1 MVLARAVVGVAFASL
16 WWSGCGPQVD
26 GDVVAKVGDEE
37 IELADLRQF
46 REESTANYRDPE
58 EGLQAWRF
66 YLQTMIDMKLMLI
79 AAQEQ
84 RLDQTVE
91 FVRQWDRERRKKLV
105 DEYAVR
111 TILADVDLAVDGMRQ
126 NFATNKWNRMLR
138 LAHIRTASAAE
149 AQKAMRDLEQG
160 QDFAEVAHGR
170 SIAPSADHG
179 GVLDAWYGRGNLE
192 EMGLPLDVGEQ
203 VFDLQVGDLS
213 QPLLVGEHYEIFKVL
228 SQGPAPTHYRAAF
241 LREQYW
247 NEFRTRWNELIAQL
261 KDRLNAQL
269 DGEAIRLLVDRMAE
283 SDGRGMLLD
292 PEEQEVILCRFKG
305 GQVTL
310 LDFAETYNAYWFIR
324 SVSFD
329 SSGIAEFV
337 HRDLLPRVLVYQ
349 AALQEGLDQD
359 STIAAWLQDKKKSLL
374 LEALRR
380 EEVVQQTE
388 VDSAMARQYYDDHP
402 QMFMELEEIRMAE
415 VLVATRAEAEQLLQR
430 VRAGERLETLAARHT
445 LRTDA
450 EGGHGQYHIHNHP
463 SERRVFGALYDS
475 VVAAPVGVL
484 TGPVALDEGY
494 SIFEVRERIP
504 PRPTPFAQAASRA
517 RWWVQKR
524 QEKTLFDS
532 LFTRLRNQ
540 YADRVVVFEEQLGKL
555 DASSASP

>member
-1 MVLARAVVGVAFASL
+1 MLARAVVGIALAAL

-26 GDVVAKVGDEE
+26 GDVVAKIGDEE
-37 IELADLRQF
+37 IQLADLRQF

-91 FVRQWDRERRKKLV
+91 FVRRWDRERRKKLV

-138 LAHIRTASAAE
+138 LAHIRTASATE

-160 QDFAEVAHGR
+160 QDFAEVARGR
-170 SIAPSADHG
+170 SIAPSAAHG

-192 EMGLPLDVGEQ
+192 EMGLPIEVGEQ
-203 VFDLQVGDLS
+203 IFDLQVGDLS
-213 QPLLVGEHYEIFKVL
+213 QPLLVGENYEIFKVL

-269 DGEAIRLLVDRMAE
+269 DGEAVRLLVDRMAE

-380 EEVVQQTE
+380 EEVVEQTE
-388 VDSAMARQYYDDHP
+388 VDSAMARQYYDGHP
-402 QMFMELEEIRMAE
+402 QQFMELEEIQVAE

-430 VRAGERLETLAARHT
+430 VRTGEALEKLAARHT

-475 VVAAPVGVL
+475 VVATPVGVL

-540 YADRVVVFEEQLGKL
+540 YADRVVVFEEQLGRL
-555 DASSASP
+555 DASPTSP

>member
-1 MVLARAVVGVAFASL
+1 MLARAVVGVALASL
-16 WWSGCGPQVD
+16 WWSGCEPKVD
-26 GDVVAKVGDEE
+26 GDVVARVGGEA
-37 IELADLRQF
+37 IMLADLRQF

-58 EGLQAWRF
+58 EGLEAWRF
-66 YLQTMIDMKLMLI
+66 YLQTMIDMKLMLYE
-79 AAQEQ
+79 ARER
-84 RLDQTVE
+84 RLDQTAE
-91 FVRQWDRERRKKLV
+91 FVRQWERERRKKLV

-111 TILADVDLAVDGMRQ
+111 TILADVDLAVEGMRQ
-126 NFATNKWNRMLR
+126 DFATSKWNRMVR

-160 QDFAEVAHGR
+160 RDFAEVARAR
-170 SIAPSADHG
+170 SIAPTAAHG

-192 EMGLPLDVGEQ
+192 EMGLPLAVGEQ
-203 VFDLQVGDLS
+203 VFDLQVGGLS
-213 QPLLVGEHYEIFKVL
+213 QPALVGEHYEIFKVL
-228 SQGPAPTHYRAAF
+228 SQGPAPTHYRASF
-241 LREQYW
+241 LREHYW
-247 NEFRTRWNELIAQL
+247 KEFRARWDGLIAQL

-269 DGEAIRLLVDRMAE
+269 DGEAIRLLVDRMAD
-283 SDGRGMLLD
+283 SDGQGMLLG
-292 PEEQEVILCRFKG
+292 PEEQDVILCRFEG

-329 SSGIAEFV
+329 SSGIAEFI
-337 HRDLLPRVLVYQ
+337 HRDLLPRTLVYQ
-349 AALQEGLDQD
+349 AALQEGLDRD

-380 EEVVQQTE
+380 EDVVQRAE

-402 QMFMELEEIRMAE
+402 QMFMELEEIRVAE
-415 VLVATRAEAEQLLQR
+415 VLVATRAEAESLLR
-430 VRAGERLETLAARHT
+430 RLRAGEPLATLAGRHT
-445 LRTDA
+445 LRTD
-450 EGGHGQYHIHNHP
+450 GGQYHIHNHP

-494 SIFEVRERIP
+494 SIFEVQERIP
-504 PRPTPFAQAASRA
+504 PRPTPFAEAASRA
-517 RWWVQKR
+517 RWWVQKQ
-524 QEKTLFDS
+524 QEKSLFAA
-532 LFTRLRNQ
+532 LFTRLRAQ

-555 DASSASP
+555 DASLTSP

>member
-1 MVLARAVVGVAFASL
+1 MVRVVGVVLAAL
-16 WWSGCGPQVD
+16 WWSGCEPQVD

-138 LAHIRTASAAE
+138 LAHIRTASATE

-160 QDFAEVAHGR
+160 QDFAEVARGR
-170 SIAPSADHG
+170 SIAPSAAHG

-192 EMGLPLDVGEQ
+192 EMGLPIEVGEQ
-203 VFDLQVGDLS
+203 IFDLQVGDLS
-213 QPLLVGEHYEIFKVL
+213 QPLLVGENYEIFKVL

-269 DGEAIRLLVDRMAE
+269 DGEAVRLLVDRMAE

-380 EEVVQQTE
+380 EEVVEQTE
-388 VDSAMARQYYDDHP
+388 IDSAMARQYYDDHL
-402 QMFMELEEIRMAE
+402 QMFMELEEIQMAE

-450 EGGHGQYHIHNHP
+450 ERSGQYHIHNHP

-540 YADRVVVFEEQLGKL
+540 YADRVVVFEEQLGRL
-555 DASSASP
+555 DASPTSP

>member
-1 MVLARAVVGVAFASL
+1 MLAWAVVGVALASL
-16 WWSGCGPQVD
+16 WQSGCEPKVD
-26 GDVVAKVGDEE
+26 GNVVARVGDEA
-37 IELADLRQF
+37 IKIADLRQF
-46 REESTANYRDPE
+46 RAESTANYREPE
-58 EGLQAWRF
+58 EGLKAWRF
-66 YLQTMIDMKLMLI
+66 YLQTMIDMKLMLME
-79 AAQEQ
+79 ARERRLEQ
-84 RLDQTVE
+84 TAE
-91 FVRQWDRERRKKLV
+91 FVRQWERERRKKLV

-111 TILADVDLAVDGMRQ
+111 TILADVDLAVEDLRQ
-126 NFATNKWNRMLR
+126 GFATSKWNRMLR

-160 QDFAEVAHGR
+160 RDFAEVARAR
-170 SIAPSADHG
+170 SIAPTAAHD

-192 EMGLPLDVGEQ
+192 EMGLPLAVGEQ

-213 QPLLVGEHYEIFKVL
+213 QPVLVGEHYEIFKVL
-228 SQGPAPTHYRAAF
+228 SQGPAPAHYRASF
-241 LREQYW
+241 LREHYW
-247 NEFRTRWNELIAQL
+247 KSFRARWNALIVQL

-269 DGEAIRLLVDRMAE
+269 DGEAIRLLVDRMAD
-283 SDGRGMLLD
+283 SDGRGMLLG
-292 PEEQEVILCRFKG
+292 PEEQDVILCRFEG

-329 SSGIAEFV
+329 SSGIADFV
-337 HRDLLPRVLVYQ
+337 HRDLLPRTLVYQ

-380 EEVVQQTE
+380 EDVVQRVE
-388 VDSAMARQYYDDHP
+388 VDSTMARQYYDDHP

-415 VLVATRAEAEQLLQR
+415 VLVETRAEAEQLLQR
-430 VRAGERLETLAARHT
+430 IRAGEPLATLAARHT

-450 EGGHGQYHIHNHP
+450 EGGQYHIHNHP

-484 TGPVALDEGY
+484 TGPVALDAGY
-494 SIFEVRERIP
+494 SIFEVQERIP

-517 RWWVQKR
+517 RWWVQKQ
-524 QEKTLFDS
+524 QEKTLFAS
-532 LFTRLRNQ
+532 LFARLREQ
-540 YADRVVVFEEQLGKL
+540 YADRVVVFEEQLGTL
-555 DASSASP
+555 DASLTSP

>member
-1 MVLARAVVGVAFASL
+1 MLVRAVVGVVLAAL
-16 WWSGCGPQVD
+16 WWSGCGPRAN
-26 GDVVAKVGDEE
+26 GDVVALVGDEK

-46 REESTANYRDPE
+46 REESTANYRNPE
-58 EGLQAWRF
+58 DGPAWHF

-79 AAQEQ
+79 NAHERQ
-84 RLDQTVE
+84 LDQTVE
-91 FVRQWDRERRKKLV
+91 FVRQWERERRKKLV

-111 TILADVDLAVDGMRQ
+111 TILADVDIAVEGMRQ
-126 NFATNKWNRMLR
+126 DFATSKWNRMLR
-138 LAHIRTASAAE
+138 LAHIRTASEAE

-160 QDFAEVAHGR
+160 QDFAEVARRR
-170 SIAPSADHG
+170 SLSPTAAHG

-192 EMGLPLDVGEQ
+192 EMGLPIEVGEQ
-203 VFDLQVGDLS
+203 VFNLQVGDLS
-213 QPLLVGEHYEIFKVL
+213 QPLIVGEHYEIFKVL

-247 NEFRTRWNELIAQL
+247 KEFRTRWKELTAQL
-261 KDRLNAQL
+261 KDRLNARL
-269 DGEAIRLLVDRMAE
+269 DGEAIRLLVNRMAE
-283 SDGRGMLLD
+283 SAGRGMLLD

-310 LDFAETYNAYWFIR
+310 RDFAETYNAYWFIR

-359 STIAAWLQDKKKSLL
+359 STIAAWLQNKKKSLL

-380 EEVVQQTE
+380 EAVVQRTE
-388 VDSAMARQYYDDHP
+388 VDSIKARQYYDDHP
-402 QMFMELEEIRMAE
+402 QMFMELEEIRVAE

-430 VRAGERLETLAARHT
+430 IRAGERLETLADRYT

-450 EGGHGQYHIHNHP
+450 EAGQYHIHNHP

-517 RWWVQKR
+517 RWWVQKQ

-532 LFTRLRNQ
+532 LFTRLRDQ
-540 YADRVVVFEEQLGKL
+540 YADRVVVFEEQLSKL
-555 DASSASP
+555 DASPH

>member
-1 MVLARAVVGVAFASL
+1 MVRVVGVVLAAL

-138 LAHIRTASAAE
+138 LAHIRTASATE

-160 QDFAEVAHGR
+160 QDFAEVARGR
-170 SIAPSADHG
+170 SIAPSAAHG

-192 EMGLPLDVGEQ
+192 GMGLPIAVGEQ
-203 VFDLQVGDLS
+203 IFDLQVGDLS
-213 QPLLVGEHYEIFKVL
+213 QPLLVGENYEIFKVL

-261 KDRLNAQL
+261 KERLNAQL
-269 DGEAIRLLVDRMAE
+269 DGEAVRLLVDRMAE

-380 EEVVQQTE
+380 EEVVERTE

-402 QMFMELEEIRMAE
+402 QQFMELEEIQMAE

-450 EGGHGQYHIHNHP
+450 ERSGQYHIHNHP

-540 YADRVVVFEEQLGKL
+540 YADRVVVFEEQLGRL
-555 DASSASP
+555 DASPTSP

>member
-1 MVLARAVVGVAFASL
+1 MLALVIVGVFLASL
-16 WWSGCGPQVD
+16 CGCEPKVNS
-26 GDVVAKVGDEE
+26 DVVAKVGDEA
-37 IELADLRQF
+37 IMLADLRQF

-58 EGLQAWRF
+58 QGLEAWRF
-66 YLQTMIDMKLMLI
+66 YLQTMIDMKLMLLE
-79 AAQEQ
+79 ARER

-91 FVRQWDRERRKKLV
+91 FVRQWERERRKKLV

-111 TILADVDLAVDGMRQ
+111 TILADVDLAVEGMRQ
-126 NFATNKWNRMLR
+126 DFATSKWNRMLR
-138 LAHIRTASAAE
+138 LAHIRTASEAE

-160 QDFAEVAHGR
+160 ADFAEVARAR
-170 SIAPSADHG
+170 SIAPTAAHG

-192 EMGLPLDVGEQ
+192 ELGLPLAVGEQ
-203 VFDLQVGDLS
+203 VFDLQVGGLS
-213 QPLLVGEHYEIFKVL
+213 QPALVGEHYEIFKVL
-228 SQGPAPTHYRAAF
+228 SQGPAPTHYRASF
-241 LREQYW
+241 LREHYW
-247 NEFRTRWNELIAQL
+247 KEFRARWDGLIAQL

-269 DGEAIRLLVDRMAE
+269 DGEAIRLLVDRMAD
-283 SDGRGMLLD
+283 SDGQGMLLG
-292 PEEQEVILCRFKG
+292 PEEQDVVLCRFEG

-329 SSGIAEFV
+329 SSGIAEFI
-337 HRDLLPRVLVYQ
+337 HRDLLPRTLVYQ

-380 EEVVQQTE
+380 EDVVQRAE

-402 QMFMELEEIRMAE
+402 QMFMELEEIRVAE
-415 VLVATRAEAEQLLQR
+415 VLVATRAEAESLLQR
-430 VRAGERLETLAARHT
+430 VRAGEPLATLAARHT
-445 LRTDA
+445 LRPD
-450 EGGHGQYHIHNHP
+450 GGQYHIHNHP

-475 VVAAPVGVL
+475 VATAPVGVL

-494 SIFEVRERIP
+494 SIFEVQERVP

-517 RWWVQKR
+517 RWWVQKQ
-524 QEKTLFDS
+524 QEKALFAA
-532 LFTRLRNQ
+532 LFTRLREQ
-540 YADRVVVFEEQLGKL
+540 YADRVVVFEEQLGTL
-555 DASSASP
+555 H

>member
-1 MVLARAVVGVAFASL
+1 MVLARAVVGIALAAL

-91 FVRQWDRERRKKLV
+91 FVRRWDRERRKKLV

-138 LAHIRTASAAE
+138 LAHIRTASATE

-160 QDFAEVAHGR
+160 QDFAEVARGR
-170 SIAPSADHG
+170 SIAPSAAHG

-192 EMGLPLDVGEQ
+192 EMGLPIEVGEQ
-203 VFDLQVGDLS
+203 IFDLQVGDLS
-213 QPLLVGEHYEIFKVL
+213 QPLLVGENYEIFKVL

-269 DGEAIRLLVDRMAE
+269 DGEAVRLLVDRMAE

-380 EEVVQQTE
+380 EEVVQRTE

-402 QMFMELEEIRMAE
+402 QMFMELEEIQMAE

-450 EGGHGQYHIHNHP
+450 ERSGQYHIHNHP

-540 YADRVVVFEEQLGKL
+540 YADRVVVFEEQLGRL
-555 DASSASP
+555 DASPTSP

>member
-1 MVLARAVVGVAFASL
+1 MVRVVGFVLAAL

-91 FVRQWDRERRKKLV
+91 FVRRWDRERRKKLV

-138 LAHIRTASAAE
+138 LAHIRTASATE

-160 QDFAEVAHGR
+160 QDFAEVARGR
-170 SIAPSADHG
+170 SIAPSAVHG
-179 GVLDAWYGRGNLE
+179 GAIDAWYGRGNLE
-192 EMGLPLDVGEQ
+192 EMGLPIEVGEQ
-203 VFDLQVGDLS
+203 IFDLQVGDLS

-269 DGEAIRLLVDRMAE
+269 DGAAVRLLVDRMAE

-380 EEVVQQTE
+380 EEVVERTE

-402 QMFMELEEIRMAE
+402 QMFMELEEIQMAE

-450 EGGHGQYHIHNHP
+450 ERSGQYHIHNHP

-540 YADRVVVFEEQLGKL
+540 YADRVVVFEEQLGRL
-555 DASSASP
+555 DASPASP

>member
-1 MVLARAVVGVAFASL
+1 MMLVMGVALAAL

-37 IELADLRQF
+37 IKLADLRQF
-46 REESTANYRDPE
+46 RAESTANYRDPE

-79 AAQEQ
+79 DAQER

-160 QDFAEVAHGR
+160 RDFAEVSRER
-170 SIAPSADHG
+170 SIAPSAHHG
-179 GVLDAWYGRGNLE
+179 GAIDAWYGRGNLE
-192 EMGLPLDVGEQ
+192 EMGLPIEVGEQ

-213 QPLLVGEHYEIFKVL
+213 QPVLVGEHYEIFKVL

-247 NEFRTRWNELIAQL
+247 NEFRTRWKDLIAQL
-261 KDRLNAQL
+261 KDRLDAQL
-269 DGEAIRLLVDRMAE
+269 DGEAVRLLVDRMAE
-283 SDGRGMLLD
+283 SDGGGMLLA

-380 EEVVQQTE
+380 QEVVEQTD
-388 VDSAMARQYYDDHP
+388 VDSVMARQYYDAHL
-402 QMFMELEEIRMAE
+402 QMFMELEEIQVAE
-415 VLVATRAEAEQLLQR
+415 VLVATRAEAEQLLQQ

-445 LRTDA
+445 LRTDT

-475 VVAAPVGVL
+475 VVVAPVGVL

-517 RWWVQKR
+517 RWWVQKQ
-524 QEKTLFDS
+524 QEKVLFDS
-532 LFTRLRNQ
+532 LFTRIRNQ
-540 YADRVVVFEEQLGKL
+540 YADRVVVFEEQLGQL
-555 DASSASP
+555 DASPTSP

>member
-1 MVLARAVVGVAFASL
+1 MVRVVGVVLAVL

-26 GDVVAKVGDEE
+26 SDVVAKVGDEE
-37 IELADLRQF
+37 IELVDLRQF

-79 AAQEQ
+79 DAQEQ

-91 FVRQWDRERRKKLV
+91 FMRQWERERRKKLV

-111 TILADVDLAVDGMRQ
+111 TILADVDLAVEGMRQ
-126 NFATNKWNRMLR
+126 DFATSKWNRMLR
-138 LAHIRTASAAE
+138 LAHIRTAGEAE

-160 QDFAEVAHGR
+160 WNFAEVAR
-170 SIAPSADHG
+170 RYSIAPTAAHG
-179 GVLDAWYGRGNLE
+179 GAIDAWYGRGNLE
-192 EMGLPLDVGEQ
+192 EMGLPLEVGEQ
-203 VFDLQVGDLS
+203 IFDLQVGDLS

-247 NEFRTRWNELIAQL
+247 NEFRTRWNGLIAQL
-261 KDRLNAQL
+261 KERLNAQL

-283 SDGRGMLLD
+283 SDGRGMLLG

-329 SSGIAEFV
+329 SSGIAEFI
-337 HRDLLPRVLVYQ
+337 HRDLLPRTLVYQ

-380 EEVVQQTE
+380 EEVVERTE
-388 VDSAMARQYYDDHP
+388 VDSAMAHQYYDDHP
-402 QMFMELEEIRMAE
+402 QMFMELEEIQVAE

-430 VRAGERLETLAARHT
+430 VRAGERLEKLAARHT

-463 SERRVFGALYDS
+463 SERRVFGAFYDS
-475 VVAAPVGVL
+475 VAAAPVGVL

-494 SIFEVRERIP
+494 SIFAVRERIP

-517 RWWVQKR
+517 RWWVQKQ

-540 YADRVVVFEEQLGKL
+540 YADRVVVFEEQLDRL
-555 DASSASP
+555 DASPASP

>member
-1 MVLARAVVGVAFASL
+1 MVLVVGIALAAL

-91 FVRQWDRERRKKLV
+91 FVRRWDRERRKKLV

-126 NFATNKWNRMLR
+126 EFATSKWNRMLR

-160 QDFAEVAHGR
+160 QDFAEVARGR
-170 SIAPSADHG
+170 SIAPSAAHG
-179 GVLDAWYGRGNLE
+179 GVIDAWYGRGNLE
-192 EMGLPLDVGEQ
+192 EMGLPIEVGEQ
-203 VFDLQVGDLS
+203 IFDLQVGDLS
-213 QPLLVGEHYEIFKVL
+213 QPLLVGEHHEIFKVL

-269 DGEAIRLLVDRMAE
+269 DGAAVRLLVDRMAE

-380 EEVVQQTE
+380 EEVVERTE

-402 QMFMELEEIRMAE
+402 QMFMELEEIQMAE
-415 VLVATRAEAEQLLQR
+415 VLVETRAEAEQLLQR

-450 EGGHGQYHIHNHP
+450 ERSGQYHIHNHP

-475 VVAAPVGVL
+475 VVAAPIGVL

-494 SIFEVRERIP
+494 SIFEVQKRIP

-524 QEKTLFDS
+524 QEKVLFDS

-540 YADRVVVFEEQLGKL
+540 YADRVVVFEEQLGRL
-555 DASSASP
+555 DASPTSP

>member
-1 MVLARAVVGVAFASL
+1 MLARAIAGVTLASL

-26 GDVVAKVGDEE
+26 SDVVARVGDEE

-66 YLQTMIDMKLMLI
+66 YLQTMIDMKLMLL
-79 AAQEQ
+79 AAQERQ
-84 RLDQTVE
+84 LDQTVE
-91 FVRQWDRERRKKLV
+91 FMRQWDRERRKKLV

-111 TILADVDLAVDGMRQ
+111 TILADVDLAVEGMRQ
-126 NFATNKWNRMLR
+126 EFATSKWNRMLR
-138 LAHIRTASAAE
+138 LAHIRTASEAE

-160 QDFAEVAHGR
+160 WNFAEVAR
-170 SIAPSADHG
+170 RYSIAPTATHG
-179 GVLDAWYGRGNLE
+179 GAIDAWYGRGNLE
-192 EMGLPLDVGEQ
+192 EMGLPLEVGEQ
-203 VFDLQVGDLS
+203 VFDLQVGGLS

-247 NEFRTRWNELIAQL
+247 NEFRTRWNGLIAQL
-261 KDRLNAQL
+261 KERLNAQL
-269 DGEAIRLLVDRMAE
+269 DGEAIQLLVERMAE
-283 SDGRGMLLD
+283 SDGRGMLLG

-329 SSGIAEFV
+329 SSGIAEFI
-337 HRDLLPRVLVYQ
+337 HRDLLPRTLVYQ

-380 EEVVQQTE
+380 EEVVERTE

-402 QMFMELEEIRMAE
+402 QMFMELEEIQMAE

-430 VRAGERLETLAARHT
+430 IRAGERLETLAARHT

-450 EGGHGQYHIHNHP
+450 ESGHGQYHIHNHP

-532 LFTRLRNQ
+532 LFIRLRNQ
-540 YADRVVVFEEQLGKL
+540 YADRVVVFEEQLGRL

>member
-1 MVLARAVVGVAFASL
+1 MVLVVGIALAAL

-91 FVRQWDRERRKKLV
+91 FVRRWDRERRKKLV

-138 LAHIRTASAAE
+138 LAHIRTASATE

-160 QDFAEVAHGR
+160 QDFAEVARGR
-170 SIAPSADHG
+170 SIAPSAAHG
-179 GVLDAWYGRGNLE
+179 GVIDAWYGRGNLE
-192 EMGLPLDVGEQ
+192 EMGLPIEVGEQ
-203 VFDLQVGDLS
+203 IFDLQVGDLS

-269 DGEAIRLLVDRMAE
+269 DGEAVRLLVDRMAE

-380 EEVVQQTE
+380 EEVVERTE

-402 QMFMELEEIRMAE
+402 QMFMELEEIQMAE
-415 VLVATRAEAEQLLQR
+415 VLVETRAEAEQLLQR

-450 EGGHGQYHIHNHP
+450 ERSGQYHIHNHP

-475 VVAAPVGVL
+475 VVAAPIGVL

-494 SIFEVRERIP
+494 SIFEVQKRIP

-540 YADRVVVFEEQLGKL
+540 YADRACGV
-555 DASSASP
+555 

>member
-1 MVLARAVVGVAFASL
+1 MVRVVGVALAAL

-26 GDVVAKVGDEE
+26 SDVVAKVGNEE
-37 IELADLRQF
+37 IKLADLRQF

-126 NFATNKWNRMLR
+126 EFATSKWNRMLR
-138 LAHIRTASAAE
+138 LAHIRTASATE

-160 QDFAEVAHGR
+160 QDFAEVARGR
-170 SIAPSADHG
+170 SIAPTAAHG

-192 EMGLPLDVGEQ
+192 EMGLPIEVGEQ
-203 VFDLQVGDLS
+203 IFDLQVGDLS
-213 QPLLVGEHYEIFKVL
+213 QPLIVGEHYEIFKVL

-261 KDRLNAQL
+261 KDRLDAQL
-269 DGEAIRLLVDRMAE
+269 DGEAVRLLVDRMAE

-380 EEVVQQTE
+380 EEVVEQTE

-402 QMFMELEEIRMAE
+402 QMFMELEEIQMAE

-450 EGGHGQYHIHNHP
+450 ERSGQYHIHNHP

-484 TGPVALDEGY
+484 TGPVVLDEGY
-494 SIFEVRERIP
+494 SIFAVRERIP

-540 YADRVVVFEEQLGKL
+540 YADRVVVFEEQLGRL
-555 DASSASP
+555 DASPTSP

>member
-1 MVLARAVVGVAFASL
+1 MLIRTVVGVALASL
-16 WWSGCGPQVD
+16 WWSGCGPKLD

-37 IELADLRQF
+37 IKLAALRQF

-58 EGLQAWRF
+58 ERQAWRF

-79 AAQEQ
+79 EARER

-91 FVRQWDRERRKKLV
+91 FVRQWERERRKKLV

-111 TILADVDLAVDGMRQ
+111 TILADVDLAVEGMRQ
-126 NFATNKWNRMLR
+126 GFATSKWNRMLR

-160 QDFAEVAHGR
+160 RDFAAVARER
-170 SIAPSADHG
+170 SIAPTAAHG

-192 EMGLPLDVGEQ
+192 EVGLPIEVGEQ

-228 SQGPAPTHYRAAF
+228 SQGPAPEHYRAAF

-247 NEFRTRWNELIAQL
+247 KEFRVRWQELTAQL

-283 SDGRGMLLD
+283 SDSRGMLLG

-310 LDFAETYNAYWFIR
+310 RDFAETYNAYWFIR

-329 SSGIAEFV
+329 SRGFPSS
-337 HRDLLPRVLVYQ
+337 
-349 AALQEGLDQD
+349 
-359 STIAAWLQDKKKSLL
+359 STGTSCREPSSIKRRCRKAWT
-374 LEALRR
+374 R
-380 EEVVQQTE
+380 
-388 VDSAMARQYYDDHP
+388 
-402 QMFMELEEIRMAE
+402 IR
-415 VLVATRAEAEQLLQR
+415 
-430 VRAGERLETLAARHT
+430 
-445 LRTDA
+445 
-450 EGGHGQYHIHNHP
+450 P
-463 SERRVFGALYDS
+463 
-475 VVAAPVGVL
+475 
-484 TGPVALDEGY
+484 
-494 SIFEVRERIP
+494 
-504 PRPTPFAQAASRA
+504 
-517 RWWVQKR
+517 
-524 QEKTLFDS
+524 
-532 LFTRLRNQ
+532 
-540 YADRVVVFEEQLGKL
+540 
-555 DASSASP
+555 

>member
-1 MVLARAVVGVAFASL
+1 
-16 WWSGCGPQVD
+16 
-26 GDVVAKVGDEE
+26 
-37 IELADLRQF
+37 
-46 REESTANYRDPE
+46 
-58 EGLQAWRF
+58 
-66 YLQTMIDMKLMLI
+66 
-79 AAQEQ
+79 
-84 RLDQTVE
+84 
-91 FVRQWDRERRKKLV
+91 
-105 DEYAVR
+105 
-111 TILADVDLAVDGMRQ
+111 
-126 NFATNKWNRMLR
+126 
-138 LAHIRTASAAE
+138 
-149 AQKAMRDLEQG
+149 
-160 QDFAEVAHGR
+160 
-170 SIAPSADHG
+170 
-179 GVLDAWYGRGNLE
+179 
-192 EMGLPLDVGEQ
+192 MGLPIEVGEQ
-203 VFDLQVGDLS
+203 IFDLQVGDLS
-213 QPLLVGEHYEIFKVL
+213 QPLLVGENYEIFKVL

-247 NEFRTRWNELIAQL
+247 NEFRTRWNELIVQL
-261 KDRLNAQL
+261 KERLNAQL
-269 DGEAIRLLVDRMAE
+269 DGEAVRLLVDRMAE

-380 EEVVQQTE
+380 EEVVEQTE

-402 QMFMELEEIRMAE
+402 QMFMELEEIQMAE

-450 EGGHGQYHIHNHP
+450 ERSGQYHIHNHP

-540 YADRVVVFEEQLGKL
+540 YADRVVVFEEQLGRL
-555 DASSASP
+555 DASPTSP

>member
-1 MVLARAVVGVAFASL
+1 MMLVVGIALAAL

-26 GDVVAKVGDEE
+26 SDVVARVGNEE
-37 IELADLRQF
+37 IKLADLSQF

-84 RLDQTVE
+84 RLDHTVE

-126 NFATNKWNRMLR
+126 EFATSKWNRMLR
-138 LAHIRTASAAE
+138 LAHIRTASATE

-160 QDFAEVAHGR
+160 QDFAEVARGR
-170 SIAPSADHG
+170 SIAPTADHG

-192 EMGLPLDVGEQ
+192 EMGLPIEVGEQ
-203 VFDLQVGDLS
+203 IFELQVGDLS
-213 QPLLVGEHYEIFKVL
+213 QPLLVGENYEIFKVL

-269 DGEAIRLLVDRMAE
+269 DGEAVRLLVDRMAE

-292 PEEQEVILCRFKG
+292 PEDQEVILCRFKG

-380 EEVVQQTE
+380 EEVVERTE
-388 VDSAMARQYYDDHP
+388 VDSAMARQYYDDHS
-402 QMFMELEEIRMAE
+402 QMFMELEEIQMAE

-450 EGGHGQYHIHNHP
+450 ERSGQYHIHNHP

-540 YADRVVVFEEQLGKL
+540 YADRVVVFEEQLGRL
-555 DASSASP
+555 DASPTSP

>member
-1 MVLARAVVGVAFASL
+1 MLARAVVGIALAAL

-84 RLDQTVE
+84 RLDQTVD
-91 FVRQWDRERRKKLV
+91 FVRRWDRERRKKLV

-160 QDFAEVAHGR
+160 RDFAEVARGR
-170 SIAPSADHG
+170 SIAPSAAHG
-179 GVLDAWYGRGNLE
+179 GVIDAWYGRGNLE
-192 EMGLPLDVGEQ
+192 EMGLPIEVGEQ
-203 VFDLQVGDLS
+203 IFDLQVGDLS
-213 QPLLVGEHYEIFKVL
+213 QPLLVGENYEIFKVL

-247 NEFRTRWNELIAQL
+247 NEFRTRWNELVAQL
-261 KDRLNAQL
+261 KERLNAQL
-269 DGEAIRLLVDRMAE
+269 DGEAVRLLVDRMAE

-380 EEVVQQTE
+380 EEVVEQTQ

-402 QMFMELEEIRMAE
+402 QMFMELEEIQMAE

-450 EGGHGQYHIHNHP
+450 ERSGQYHIHNHP

-540 YADRVVVFEEQLGKL
+540 YADRVVVFEEQLGRL
-555 DASSASP
+555 DASPTSP

>member
-1 MVLARAVVGVAFASL
+1 MLIRAVVGVALASL
-16 WWSGCGPQVD
+16 WWSGCGPKVD

-37 IELADLRQF
+37 IELAALRQF

-58 EGLQAWRF
+58 ERQAWRF

-79 AAQEQ
+79 EARER

-91 FVRQWDRERRKKLV
+91 FMRQWERERRKKLV

-111 TILADVDLAVDGMRQ
+111 TILADVDLAVEGMRQ
-126 NFATNKWNRMLR
+126 GFATSKWNRMLR

-160 QDFAEVAHGR
+160 RDFAEVARGR
-170 SIAPSADHG
+170 SIAPTAAHG
-179 GVLDAWYGRGNLE
+179 GVLDTWYGRGNLE
-192 EMGLPLDVGEQ
+192 EVGLPIEVGEQ

-228 SQGPAPTHYRAAF
+228 SEGPAPEHYRAAF

-247 NEFRTRWNELIAQL
+247 KEFRARWQELTAQL
-261 KDRLNAQL
+261 KDRLDARL

-283 SDGRGMLLD
+283 SDSRGMLLG

-310 LDFAETYNAYWFIR
+310 RDFAETYNAYWFIR

-337 HRDLLPRVLVYQ
+337 HRDLLPRTLVYQ

-380 EEVVQQTE
+380 EDVVQRVE

-402 QMFMELEEIRMAE
+402 QMFMELEEIRVAE
-415 VLVATRAEAEQLLQR
+415 VLVASRTEAEQLLQR
-430 VRAGERLETLAARHT
+430 IRAGESLETLATHHT

-450 EGGHGQYHIHNHP
+450 EGGQYHIHNHP

-475 VVAAPVGVL
+475 VVVAPVGVL

-517 RWWVQKR
+517 KWWVQKQ
-524 QEKTLFDS
+524 QEKTLFDA
-532 LFTRLRNQ
+532 LFTRLRDQ
-540 YADRVVVFEEQLGKL
+540 YADKVVVFEEQLGKL
-555 DASSASP
+555 DASPH

>member
-1 MVLARAVVGVAFASL
+1 MVLARAVVGIALAAL

-91 FVRQWDRERRKKLV
+91 FVRRWDRERRKKLV

-138 LAHIRTASAAE
+138 LAHIRTASATE

-160 QDFAEVAHGR
+160 QDFAEVARGR
-170 SIAPSADHG
+170 SIAPSAAHG

-192 EMGLPLDVGEQ
+192 EMGLPIEVGEQ
-203 VFDLQVGDLS
+203 IFDLQVGDLS
-213 QPLLVGEHYEIFKVL
+213 QPLLVGENYEIFKVL

-269 DGEAIRLLVDRMAE
+269 DGEAVRLLVDRMAE

-380 EEVVQQTE
+380 EE
-388 VDSAMARQYYDDHP
+388 
-402 QMFMELEEIRMAE
+402 
-415 VLVATRAEAEQLLQR
+415 
-430 VRAGERLETLAARHT
+430 G
-445 LRTDA
+445 
-450 EGGHGQYHIHNHP
+450 
-463 SERRVFGALYDS
+463 RR
-475 VVAAPVGVL
+475 
-484 TGPVALDEGY
+484 
-494 SIFEVRERIP
+494 
-504 PRPTPFAQAASRA
+504 
-517 RWWVQKR
+517 
-524 QEKTLFDS
+524 
-532 LFTRLRNQ
+532 
-540 YADRVVVFEEQLGKL
+540 ADR
-555 DASSASP
+555 SR

>member
-1 MVLARAVVGVAFASL
+1 MLARVVAGVALASL
-16 WWSGCGPQVD
+16 WWSGCEPKED
-26 GDVVAKVGDEE
+26 GDVVARVGDEA
-37 IELADLRQF
+37 IKLADLRQF
-46 REESTANYRDPE
+46 RAESTANYRDPE
-58 EGLQAWRF
+58 ESLKAWRF
-66 YLQTMIDMKLMLI
+66 YLQTMIDMKLMLME
-79 AAQEQ
+79 ARERRLEQ
-84 RLDQTVE
+84 TAE
-91 FVRQWDRERRKKLV
+91 FVRQWERERRKKLV

-111 TILADVDLAVDGMRQ
+111 TILADVDLAVEEMRQ
-126 NFATNKWNRMLR
+126 GFATSKWNRMLR
-138 LAHIRTASAAE
+138 LAHIRTASEAE
-149 AQKAMRDLEQG
+149 AQKALRDLEQG
-160 QDFAEVAHGR
+160 RDFAEVARAR
-170 SIAPSADHG
+170 SIAPTAAHG
-179 GVLDAWYGRGNLE
+179 GALDAWYGRGNLE
-192 EMGLPLDVGEQ
+192 EMGLPLAVGEQ

-228 SQGPAPTHYRAAF
+228 SQGPAPAHYRASF
-241 LREQYW
+241 LREHYW
-247 NEFRTRWNELIAQL
+247 KEFRARWNALTAQL

-283 SDGRGMLLD
+283 TDGRRGMLLGPD
-292 PEEQEVILCRFKG
+292 EQDVILCRFKG

-337 HRDLLPRVLVYQ
+337 HRDLLPRTLVYQ

-380 EEVVQQTE
+380 EDVVQRVE
-388 VDSAMARQYYDDHP
+388 VDSTMARQYYDDHP
-402 QMFMELEEIRMAE
+402 QMFMELEEIRVAE
-415 VLVATRAEAEQLLQR
+415 VLVATRAEAEQLLR
-430 VRAGERLETLAARHT
+430 RIHASESLATLAARHT
-445 LRTDA
+445 LRPDA
-450 EGGHGQYHIHNHP
+450 EGAYHIHNHP

-494 SIFEVRERIP
+494 SIFEVQERIP

-517 RWWVQKR
+517 RWWVQKQ
-524 QEKTLFDS
+524 QEKTLFAA
-532 LFTRLRNQ
+532 LFARLRDQ
-540 YADRVVVFEEQLGKL
+540 YADRVVVFEEQLSAL
-555 DASSASP
+555 DASPD

>member
-1 MVLARAVVGVAFASL
+1 MLVRAIVGVAFAAL

-26 GDVVAKVGDEE
+26 GDVVAKVGDEA
-37 IELADLRQF
+37 IKLADLRQF

-79 AAQEQ
+79 AAQERQ
-84 RLDQTVE
+84 LDQTVE
-91 FVRQWDRERRKKLV
+91 FARQWERERRKKLV

-111 TILADVDLAVDGMRQ
+111 TILADVDLAVEGMRQ
-126 NFATNKWNRMLR
+126 DFATSKWNRMLR
-138 LAHIRTASAAE
+138 LAHIRTASETA
-149 AQKAMRDLEQG
+149 AQKALRDLEQG
-160 QDFAEVAHGR
+160 WNFAEVAR
-170 SIAPSADHG
+170 RYSIAPTASHG
-179 GVLDAWYGRGNLE
+179 GAIDVWYGRGNLE
-192 EMGLPLDVGEQ
+192 DMGLPLAVGEQ
-203 VFDLQVGDLS
+203 LFDLQVDDWS

-261 KDRLNAQL
+261 KERLNAQL
-269 DGEAIRLLVDRMAE
+269 DGAAIQLLVDRMAE

-292 PEEQEVILCRFKG
+292 PQEQEVVLCRFTG

-329 SSGIAEFV
+329 SSGIAEFI
-337 HRDLLPRVLVYQ
+337 HRDLLPRTLVYQ

-359 STIAAWLQDKKKSLL
+359 STIAVWLQNKKKSLL

-380 EEVVQQTE
+380 EDVVERTE
-388 VDSAMARQYYDDHP
+388 VDSTMARQYYDDHP
-402 QMFMELEEIRMAE
+402 QQFMELEEIQLVEA
-415 VLVATRAEAEQLLQR
+415 LVATRVEAEQLLQR
-430 VRAGERLETLAARHT
+430 VRAGESLAKLAARHT

-450 EGGHGQYHIHNHP
+450 EEGHGQYHIHNHP

-475 VVAAPVGVL
+475 VVAAPVGAL

-494 SIFEVRERIP
+494 SIFEVQKRIP

-517 RWWVQKR
+517 RWWVQKQ
-524 QEKTLFDS
+524 QEKVLFDS

-540 YADRVVVFEEQLGKL
+540 YANRVVVFEEQLGKL

>member
-1 MVLARAVVGVAFASL
+1 MLARVVVGVALASL
-16 WWSGCGPQVD
+16 WWSGCEPKVD
-26 GDVVAKVGDEE
+26 GDVVARVGDEA
-37 IELADLRQF
+37 IKLADLRQF
-46 REESTANYRDPE
+46 RAESTANYRDPE
-58 EGLQAWRF
+58 EGLKAWRF
-66 YLQTMIDMKLMLI
+66 YLQTMIDMKLMLME
-79 AAQEQ
+79 ARERRLEQ
-84 RLDQTVE
+84 TAE
-91 FVRQWDRERRKKLV
+91 FVRQWERERRKKLV

-111 TILADVDLAVDGMRQ
+111 TILADVDLAVEEMRQ
-126 NFATNKWNRMLR
+126 GFATSKWNRMLR
-138 LAHIRTASAAE
+138 LAHIRTASEAE
-149 AQKAMRDLEQG
+149 AQKALRDLEQG
-160 QDFAEVAHGR
+160 RDFAEVARAR
-170 SIAPSADHG
+170 SIAPTAAHG
-179 GVLDAWYGRGNLE
+179 GALDAWYGRGNLE
-192 EMGLPLDVGEQ
+192 EMGLPLAVGEQ

-228 SQGPAPTHYRAAF
+228 SQGPAPAHYRASF
-241 LREQYW
+241 LREHYW
-247 NEFRTRWNELIAQL
+247 KEFRARWNALTAQL

-283 SDGRGMLLD
+283 SDGRRGMLLGPD
-292 PEEQEVILCRFKG
+292 EQDVILCRFKG

-337 HRDLLPRVLVYQ
+337 HRDLLPRTLVYQ
-349 AALQEGLDQD
+349 AALQEGLDRD

-380 EEVVQQTE
+380 EDVVQRVE

-402 QMFMELEEIRMAE
+402 QMFMELEEIRVAE
-415 VLVATRAEAEQLLQR
+415 VLVATRAEAEQLLR
-430 VRAGERLETLAARHT
+430 RIRAGESLATLADRHT
-445 LRTDA
+445 LRPDA
-450 EGGHGQYHIHNHP
+450 EGAYHIHNHP

-494 SIFEVRERIP
+494 SIFEVQERVP

-517 RWWVQKR
+517 RWWVQKQ
-524 QEKTLFDS
+524 QEKTLFAS
-532 LFTRLRNQ
+532 LFARLRDQ
-540 YADRVVVFEEQLGKL
+540 YADRVVVFEEQLGAL
-555 DASSASP
+555 DASPD

>member
-1 MVLARAVVGVAFASL
+1 MFARAVVGVVLASL

-37 IELADLRQF
+37 IELVDLRQF
-46 REESTANYRDPE
+46 REESTADYRDPE
-58 EGLQAWRF
+58 EGLKAWRF

-79 AAQEQ
+79 AAQER

-91 FVRQWDRERRKKLV
+91 FVRQWERERRKKLV

-111 TILADVDLAVDGMRQ
+111 TILADVDLAVEGMRQ

-138 LAHIRTASAAE
+138 LAHIRTASMAE

-160 QDFAEVAHGR
+160 WNFAEVAR
-170 SIAPSADHG
+170 RYSIAPTAAHG
-179 GVLDAWYGRGNLE
+179 GAIDVWYGRGNLE

-203 VFDLQVGDLS
+203 VFDLQVEDLS

-228 SQGPAPTHYRAAF
+228 SEGPAPTHYRAAF

-247 NEFRTRWNELIAQL
+247 NEFRTRWNGLIEQL

-283 SDGRGMLLD
+283 SDGRGMLLG

-329 SSGIAEFV
+329 SSGIAEFI
-337 HRDLLPRVLVYQ
+337 HRDLLPRTLVYQ

-380 EEVVQQTE
+380 EEVVERTE

-402 QMFMELEEIRMAE
+402 QQFMELEEIQVAE

-430 VRAGERLETLAARHT
+430 VRAGEPLEKLAARHT
-445 LRTDA
+445 LRTDT

-463 SERRVFGALYDS
+463 SERRVFGAFYDS

-494 SIFEVRERIP
+494 SIFEVQKRIP
-504 PRPTPFAQAASRA
+504 PRPTPFEQAASRA

-555 DASSASP
+555 DASPTSP

>member
-1 MVLARAVVGVAFASL
+1 MVRVVGIALAAL

-58 EGLQAWRF
+58 EGLKAWRF

-91 FVRQWDRERRKKLV
+91 FVRRWDRERRKKLV

-138 LAHIRTASAAE
+138 LAHIRTASATE

-160 QDFAEVAHGR
+160 QDFAEVARGR
-170 SIAPSADHG
+170 SIAPSAAHG

-192 EMGLPLDVGEQ
+192 EMGLPIEVGEQ
-203 VFDLQVGDLS
+203 IFDLQVGDLS
-213 QPLLVGEHYEIFKVL
+213 QPLLVGENYEIFKVL

-261 KDRLNAQL
+261 KERLNAQL
-269 DGEAIRLLVDRMAE
+269 DGEAVRLLVDRMAE
-283 SDGRGMLLD
+283 SDGRGMLLA

-380 EEVVQQTE
+380 EEVVEQTE

-402 QMFMELEEIRMAE
+402 QMFMELEEIQMAE

-450 EGGHGQYHIHNHP
+450 ERSGQYHIHNHP

-540 YADRVVVFEEQLGKL
+540 YADRVVVFEEQLGRL
-555 DASSASP
+555 DASPPSP

>member
-1 MVLARAVVGVAFASL
+1 MARVVGVVLAAL

-26 GDVVAKVGDEE
+26 GDVVARIGDEE

-79 AAQEQ
+79 DAQDQ

-111 TILADVDLAVDGMRQ
+111 TILADVDLAVEGMRQ

-138 LAHIRTASAAE
+138 LAHIRTASATE

-160 QDFAEVAHGR
+160 WNFAEVAR
-170 SIAPSADHG
+170 RYSIAPTAAHG
-179 GVLDAWYGRGNLE
+179 GAIDAWYGRGNLE
-192 EMGLPLDVGEQ
+192 EMGLPLEVGEQ
-203 VFDLQVGDLS
+203 IFDLQVEDLS

-261 KDRLNAQL
+261 KDRLDAQL

-329 SSGIAEFV
+329 SSGIADFI
-337 HRDLLPRVLVYQ
+337 HRDLLPRTLVYQ

-380 EEVVQQTE
+380 EEVVERTE

-402 QMFMELEEIRMAE
+402 QQFMELEEIQVAE
-415 VLVATRAEAEQLLQR
+415 VLVASHAEAEQLLQR
-430 VRAGERLETLAARHT
+430 VRAGEPLEKLAARHT

-450 EGGHGQYHIHNHP
+450 EGRHGQYHIHNHP
-463 SERRVFGALYDS
+463 SERRVFGAFYDS

-517 RWWVQKR
+517 RWWVQKQ
-524 QEKTLFDS
+524 QEKALFDS

-540 YADRVVVFEEQLGKL
+540 YADQVVVFEEQLGRL
-555 DASSASP
+555 DASPASP